1 LDRLLIVCGTLSSM
15 HRTAPLTLILTLFLS
30 TISRAGPSSQPHG
43 AWFTNPWGDQIILR
57 DFAAAPFPHPSRADG
72 FTAKSGTKYSADEH
86 YRDSTIGVV
95 ISHTFDPASR
105 EIDLVIHFHGHAN
118 YVENVL
124 DKYRLPEQ
132 LAASGKR
139 STILLVPQGPR
150 EVPDSNFG
158 KLSEDAGALDALVDE
173 VIKYLRDQKKIAPTA
188 TVGRIAITAHS
199 GGYNAAGAVVARGA
213 MKYADHI
220 TDVILFDA
228 TYGRLE
234 SFADWMKSG
243 HGDRRLI
250 SIFTAHL
257 AGENFELMTLL
268 KKRGISDFEM
278 TMETDVTPDLLRP
291 RRALFIHTL
300 DLPHDEVMQ
309 RREYFAK
316 FLEASSLR

>member
-1 LDRLLIVCGTLSSM
+1 MRHARRLS
-15 HRTAPLTLILTLFLS
+15 LILTLLLAPV
-30 TISRAGPSSQPHG
+30 TRAGPSSQPHG
-43 AWFTNPWGDQIILR
+43 AWFTNPWGDQLILR

-72 FTAKSGTKYSADEH
+72 FTAKNGTKYSADEH
-86 YRDSTIGVV
+86 YRDSTVGVV
-95 ISHTFDPASR
+95 IPHTFDASSPA
-105 EIDLVIHFHGHAN
+105 IDLVVHFHGHAN

-139 STILLVPQGPR
+139 STIVLVPQGPR

-173 VIKYLRDQKKIAPTA
+173 VISYLRDQKKISPSA

-199 GGYNAAGAVVARGA
+199 GGYDAAGAVVSRGA
-213 MKYADHI
+213 AKFADHI

-234 SFADWMKSG
+234 SFADWIKG
-243 HGDRRLI
+243 GRERRLV
-250 SIFTAHL
+250 SIFTGHL

-268 KKRGISDFEM
+268 KKRGVTNFEM
-278 TMETDVTPDLLRP
+278 TMEADLSPATLQP

-309 RREYFAK
+309 KREYFAK
-316 FLEASSLR
+316 FLETSALR